1 MFKSKPEFKR
11 MPQVQQYY
19 DLEDTIGVASRKKAI
34 EDMKLR
40 IEEAE
45 NRGKNIR
52 LRNEW
57 LEHQKKSLYQGQLDD
72 INRQLERPMMP
83 VRTKEELEKKQKE
96 LKRYNGRNKLKSNIK
111 YKNDKNIKIRI
122 KITSNL

>member
-1 MFKSKPEFKR
+1 MSMYKSKPEFKR

-19 DLEDTIGVASRKKAI
+19 DLEETIGVASRKKYL

-52 LRNEW
+52 LRNDW
-57 LEHQKKSLYQGQLDD
+57 LQHQKKSLYQGELDD
-72 INRQLERPMMP
+72 INKQLERPMMP
-83 VRTKEELEKKQKE
+83 VRTKEELFKRQKE
-96 LKRYNGRNKLKSNIK
+96 LKDIMAE
-111 YKNDKNIKIRI
+111 II
-122 KITSNL
+122 

>member
-1 MFKSKPEFKR
+1 MSMYKSKPEFRR

-19 DLEDTIGVASRKKAI
+19 DLEETIGVASRKKKYL

-52 LRNEW
+52 LRNDW
-57 LEHQKKSLYQGQLDD
+57 LQHQKKSLYQGELDD
-72 INRQLERPMMP
+72 VNRQLERPMMP
-83 VRTKEELEKKQKE
+83 VRTKEELEKRQKE
-96 LKRYNGRNKLKSNIK
+96 LKDIMAE
-111 YKNDKNIKIRI
+111 II
-122 KITSNL
+122 

>member
-1 MFKSKPEFKR
+1 MSMFKSKPEFKR
-11 MPQVQQYY
+11 APQVEQYY

-57 LEHQKKSLYQGQLDD
+57 LQHQKKSLYQGQLDD

-96 LKRYNGRNKLKSNIK
+96 LKYIMAEIN
-111 YKNDKNIKIRI
+111 
-122 KITSNL
+122 

>member
-1 MFKSKPEFKR
+1 MSMFKSKPEFKR

-19 DLEDTIGVASRKKAI
+19 DVSDTFGVASRRKQI

-45 NRGKNIR
+45 NRAKNIR
-52 LRNEW
+52 LRNDW
-57 LEHQKKSLYQGQLDD
+57 IQQTKSLFQGQLDD

-83 VRTKEELEKKQKE
+83 VRTKEELKKKQDE
-96 LKRYNGRNKLKSNIK
+96 LKEIMA
-111 YKNDKNIKIRI
+111 
-122 KITSNL
+122 NLV

>member
-11 MPQVQQYY
+11 MPQVQQHY
-19 DLEDTIGVASRKKAI
+19 DIEDTFGVASRRKEI

-45 NRGKNIR
+45 NRAKNIR
-52 LRNEW
+52 LRNDW
-57 LEHQKKSLYQGQLDD
+57 TQHQKKSLYQRQLDD

-83 VRTKEELEKKQKE
+83 VRTAQELKKKQDE
-96 LKRYNGRNKLKSNIK
+96 LKEIMA
-111 YKNDKNIKIRI
+111 
-122 KITSNL
+122 NLV